1 VSGLYE
7 ACHAA
12 GGMTAFEWERDPKRL
27 GFILARY
34 KFVAKMLAG
43 KARVLE
49 VGCADGFGSRIVR
62 QHVGHL
68 TAIDIEPESIEAAK
82 RNNSEKWPI
91 EFLTEDFMAGRLSQS
106 WDASYALDVIEHMES
121 PRELLRL
128 MAYYSSVAIVGCPS
142 LESQNYAS
150 ELSKKGHINCQ
161 TQDDLRGE
169 MLKHFR
175 HVFLFGMNDETLHTG
190 FGPMC
195 QYRFA
200 IGVN

>member
-1 VSGLYE
+1 VSLYA

-12 GGMTAFEWERDPKRL
+12 GGMTEFEWERDPRRL

-43 KARVLE
+43 KRDVLE
-49 VGCADGFGSRIVR
+49 VGCADGFGSRLVR
-62 QHVGHL
+62 QSVKHL

-82 RNNSEKWPI
+82 RGSSAKWPVAF
-91 EFLTEDFMAGRLSQS
+91 EVADFFNWRKTH
-106 WDASYALDVIEHMES
+106 DAVYALDVLEHIA
-121 PRELLRL
+121 PRSVDVFLTKMSLVSL
-128 MAYYSSVAIVGCPS
+128 VAIIGMPS
-142 LESQNYAS
+142 LESQVWAS
-150 ELSKKGHINCQ
+150 ELSKQGHVSCMSE
-161 TQDDLRGE
+161 DALRE
-169 MLKHFR
+169 HMQESFR

-200 IGVN
+200 IGCN